1 MADIQKLTYPYF
13 TDGTTQLN
21 AANLNPIIAK
31 MNEMIKAINSGV
43 TPAPTQTVEKPTISI
58 SGTTATISC
67 STSGATIRYAINGT
81 PTESSGTII
90 ANGGTI
96 NLSGYSTSTVIRA
109 IAYKSGMATSQVAET
124 TYNPSATVQPPTI
137 YIRDLAIIMA
147 AESGASIYYTTD
159 GSTPT
164 ANSTQYANAFTLPN
178 NATVKAIAVKNGSSS
193 NVASASFTAPP
204 STEMEEPQIVVEG
217 NKVTLLNNGVGI
229 LKYALGDSTTY
240 TNYTEPFTL
249 SEATQVK
256 ARSTA
261 ADSSTYINSSI
272 MFTGTEPIA
281 TSVRMARDESPFYIN
296 RTLSSTE
303 KIVLTSAAS
312 NLHVRFYKIE
322 QGRKYNI
329 KTQGLSGAA
338 LAYWGY
344 FASMPETIVSEQEY
358 DGYVDVNQSPADG
371 SSNVK
376 TFDITAL
383 NYQYLV
389 AGGGV
394 NILSSPVKEL
404 VKE

>member
-1 MADIQKLTYPYF
+1 MSNINKITTVYTNGETYITAALLNEFKDTINDIIEEL
-13 TDGTTQLN
+13 
-21 AANLNPIIAK
+21 
-31 MNEMIKAINSGV
+31 SGS
-43 TPAPTQTVEKPTISI
+43 TPEPTPTPETVATPSISI
-58 SGTTATISC
+58 SGTTATIGC
-67 STSGATIRYAINGT
+67 ETSNATIYYTTNSNT
-81 PTESSGTII
+81 PTTSSTQYTGAITLSSACTIK
-90 ANGGTI
+90 
-96 NLSGYSTSTVIRA
+96 A
-109 IAYKSGMATSQVAET
+109 IAVKSGMNNSSVASVD
-124 TYNPSATVQPPTI
+124 YIPSASVQSPTI
-137 YIRDLAIIMA
+137 YIRDLAIIMD

-164 ANSTQYANAFTLPN
+164 SSSTQYANAFTLPN

-204 STEMEEPQIVVEG
+204 STEMEEPQVVVEG

-229 LKYALGDSTTY
+229 LRYALGDSTSY

-256 ARSTA
+256 ARSSA
-261 ADSSTYINSSI
+261 PDYSTYINSSI

-281 TSVRMARDESPFYIN
+281 TSVRVARDEVQKYIN

-303 KIVLTSAAS
+303 KIVLTTSNSA
-312 NLHVRFYKIE
+312 NLHARFYKIE

-329 KTQGLSGAA
+329 KTQGLSGAH

-344 FASMPETIVSEQEY
+344 FAAMPETIVSDQEY

-389 AGGGV
+389 AGGGN